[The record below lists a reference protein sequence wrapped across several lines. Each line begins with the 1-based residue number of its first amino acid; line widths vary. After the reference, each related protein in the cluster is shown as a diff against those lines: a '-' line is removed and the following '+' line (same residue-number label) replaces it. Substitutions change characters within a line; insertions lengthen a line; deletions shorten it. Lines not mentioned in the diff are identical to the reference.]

1 MALKAKKSQL
11 FADVMEG
18 DALTGSALTAEDLAG
33 LFND

>member
-1 MALKAKKSQL
+1 MALKARKSQL

-18 DALTGSALTAEDLAG
+18 DALTGGTLTADDLAG